1 MTCENAGSS
10 PPARAGA
17 FSFPRPSLI
26 SGLIGGSILVVFGA
40 GRPQQAT
47 YSRGYVAPDRVSHVL
62 VPRGHR
68 RARPTH
74 DGHDRLLWYTQDQ
87 KHRRRRMPGV
97 VQTSISDPCALQQGL
112 PGVVVRRS
120 DGCGDP
126 GFITTTEGDRHMD
139 FSTWVP
145 VAMLV
150 IGNGHPP
157 LVHCHRRRR
166 VRSTVPRRPLR
177 HALDWFRARLL
188 RGVPAQQL
196 KGHLGLQTS
205 SSTHDGGQGRGAGG
219 PRSYG
224 PHLGLEA
231 RLRRTLTNQVQQLEA
246 RAPQI
251 GVNIAI

>member
-1 MTCENAGSS
+1 MAYGARLESGLGVKALRGSNPLSSASDRSMTCENAGSS

-126 GFITTTEGDRHMD
+126 ASSRRLKATGTWTSRHGCPWQCWSSETATLLWSIVIVAAESVRQFRGDPFVMLLTGF
-139 FSTWVP
+139 
-145 VAMLV
+145 ALV
-150 IGNGHPP
+150 SFA
-157 LVHCHRRRR
+157 VY
-166 VRSTVPRRPLR
+166 
-177 HALDWFRARLL
+177 LL
-188 RGVPAQQL
+188 N
-196 KGHLGLQTS
+196 S
-205 SSTHDGGQGRGAGG
+205 
-219 PRSYG
+219 
-224 PHLGLEA
+224 
-231 RLRRTLTNQVQQLEA
+231 
-246 RAPQI
+246 
-251 GVNIAI
+251 